1 MGGGGSHARTP
12 RNAPA
17 PALSWTHP
25 GVDEAIAQAKALIAG
40 SRTALVVSHESPDG
54 DAIGSSLAM
63 GLALEAVGLSVT
75 YFNVDPLPANL
86 RFMDPQGRYVRTLP
100 EEARFDLTVVLDCSE
115 RHRVG
120 KQFPAQGW
128 SERLLV
134 VDHHVTFDPDFAKV
148 FVHDA
153 LAPATAEL
161 VYRIVSAL
169 GVELTPELARALWVG
184 IATDTGSFRYQS
196 TSAEAMELGM
206 RLLATQMDVWE
217 VSSHVYE
224 SQAIERTRLL
234 ARVLDTLW
242 VAPGGRLAVLTLTD
256 ALLEELGCDA
266 SLADGFINHARSIE
280 GVEVAAMLTGSESRG
295 YKVSFRSRGRVDVS
309 ALAQLLG
316 GGGHK
321 HAAGCFME
329 ATAAEIRAR
338 LVALTE
344 EL

>member
-1 MGGGGSHARTP
+1 MGGGGSHARIAQ
-12 RNAPA
+12 NAPSV
-17 PALSWTHP
+17 PLSWSNP
-25 GVDEAIAQAKALIAG
+25 GVDAALAQAKALIEG
-40 SRTALVVSHESPDG
+40 CRTALVVSHESPDG
-54 DAIGSSLAM
+54 DAIGSSLAT
-63 GLALEAVGLSVT
+63 GLALEAVGITVT

-86 RFMDPQGRYVRTLP
+86 RFLDRAGRFVRTLP
-100 EEARFDLTVVLDCSE
+100 EGAKFDLTVVLDCSE

-120 KQFPAQGW
+120 KQFPATGW
-128 SERLLV
+128 GERLLV
-134 VDHHVTFDPDFAKV
+134 IDHHVTFDPDFAKV
-148 FVHDA
+148 FVHDP

-161 VYRIVSAL
+161 VYRLVSVL

-196 TSAEAMELGM
+196 TSAEAMEFGM
-206 RLLATQMDVWE
+206 RLLATRMDVWE

-242 VAPGGRLAVLTLTD
+242 VSPNGRLAVLMLTD

-280 GVEVAAMLTGSESRG
+280 GVEVAAMLAGSEARG
-295 YKVSFRSRGRVDVS
+295 YKVSFRSRGTVDVS
-309 ALAQLLG
+309 ALAQVLG
-316 GGGHK
+316 GGGHR
-321 HAAGCFME
+321 HAAGCFRNE
-329 ATAAEIRAR
+329 RAAEIRAR

-344 EL
+344 QL

>member
-1 MGGGGSHARTP
+1 MGGGGSHARTA
-12 RNAPA
+12 RNAPST
-17 PALSWTHP
+17 PLSWSNP
-25 GVDEAIAQAKALIAG
+25 GVDEALGRAVAVIG
-40 SRTALVVSHESPDG
+40 ECRTALVVSHESPDG
-54 DAIGSSLAM
+54 DAIGSSLAA
-63 GLALEAVGLSVT
+63 GLALEAVGLKVT

-86 RFMDPQGRYVRTLP
+86 RFLDTTGRFVSSLP
-100 EEARFDLTVVLDCSE
+100 EDAKFDLTVVLDCSE
-115 RHRVG
+115 RRRVG
-120 KQFPAQGW
+120 KQFPAAGW
-128 SERLLV
+128 SNHLLV
-134 VDHHVTFDPDFAKV
+134 IDHHVTFDPGFATV
-148 FVHDA
+148 FVHDP

-161 VYRIVSAL
+161 VYRLASAL
-169 GVELTPELARALWVG
+169 GVELTPEMARALWVG

-206 RLLATQMDVWE
+206 RLLATRMDVWE

-242 VAPGGRLAVLTLTD
+242 VSPSGHLAVLMLSD

-280 GVEVAAMLTGSESRG
+280 GVEVAAMLAGSEERG

-309 ALAQLLG
+309 ALAQQLG

-321 HAAGCFME
+321 HAAGCFRHE
-329 ATAAEIRAR
+329 RAAEIRSR

-344 EL
+344 HL

>member
-12 RNAPA
+12 RNAPS
-17 PALSWTHP
+17 PALSWSHP
-25 GVDEAIAQAKALIAG
+25 GVDEALAQAKALIAG
-40 SRTALVVSHESPDG
+40 CRTAIVVSHESPDG
-54 DAIGSSLAM
+54 DAIGSSLAT
-63 GLALEAVGLSVT
+63 GLALEAIGLEVT

-86 RFMDPQGRYVRTLP
+86 RFLDTANRYVRTLP
-100 EEARFDLTVVLDCSE
+100 DDARFDLTVVLDCSE

-120 KQFPAQGW
+120 KAFPAQGW

-134 VDHHVTFDPDFAKV
+134 IDHHVTFDPGFAKV
-148 FVHDA
+148 FVHDP

-161 VYRIVSAL
+161 VYRLVSAL

-242 VAPGGRLAVLTLTD
+242 VSPSGKLAVLTLSD
-256 ALLEELGCDA
+256 ALLEELDCDA

-280 GVEVAAMLTGSESRG
+280 GVEVAAMFSGSDARG

-309 ALAQLLG
+309 ALAQTLG

-321 HAAGCFME
+321 HAAGCFRE
-329 ATAAEIRAR
+329 ETAAVIRAQ

-344 EL
+344 QL